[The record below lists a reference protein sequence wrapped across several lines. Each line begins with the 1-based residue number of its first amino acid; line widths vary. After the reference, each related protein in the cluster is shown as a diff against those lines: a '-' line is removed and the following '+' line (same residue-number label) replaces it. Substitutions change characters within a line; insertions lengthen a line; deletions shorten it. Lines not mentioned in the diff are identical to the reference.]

1 VIVPTLRVGIHP
13 LTLCV
18 TWRRGRNLRRLR
30 NAERSGRHSHA
41 ERGNDQ
47 RSRSYGQ
54 SHSQSHGMHVIPL
67 WDRLQPGRG
76 QSGRHQFCSVPP
88 DAFPAKAG
96 PTMSSSSP
104 LPLPLPFLRKKS
116 RHHKTR
122 LGCRPSAGFAQ
133 WAEPH
138 GCGESA
144 VRTWMSVR
152 RGPTEQDRSE
162 GTRRRRAKPGAG
174 TLGYLGMVRLST
186 FPSNSPKAKRLPL
199 GRRS

>member
-1 VIVPTLRVGIHP
+1 MRCLSGTGFSREEASLAAINFAVCLPTP
-13 LTLCV
+13 S
-18 TWRRGRNLRRLR
+18 RLKPVLQLEQ
-30 NAERSGRHSHA
+30 N
-41 ERGNDQ
+41 
-47 RSRSYGQ
+47 Q
-54 SHSQSHGMHVIPL
+54 SHRMHAMPE

-76 QSGRHQFCSVPP
+76 QFGRHQFCSVPP

-96 PTMSSSSP
+96 PTTSSSSP
-104 LPLPLPFLRKKS
+104 FPLPLLLLFLRIRS

-144 VRTWMSVR
+144 VRTGMSVR

-162 GTRRRRAKPGAG
+162 GTRRRRAKPGAD
-174 TLGYLGMVRLST
+174 TLGYLGCFS
-186 FPSNSPKAKRLPL
+186 K
-199 GRRS
+199 